1 MTALDFSYARPG
13 GAALNAASVD
23 SVGRYLGTD
32 NRCITKPELDDYLN
46 HGVSVWFIKENS
58 SRGMLNGYSQ
68 GLSDA
73 RDAQNELNTL
83 GHPTAAV
90 YFTADFDIQP
100 YQFATGNAYLQGAAT
115 VIPVARLGLYAG
127 NDYLNYAG
135 GLVTYRWKTASTS
148 YDHGQT
154 ATELVHLV
162 QTLDAVPIP
171 DTDNDIILIPN
182 HGQIS
187 NTTTADNGQTPITGD
202 DMSAQSEQQIA
213 EIHAALFN
221 GTPAHLDVGK
231 FDQVLNAVTDMQA
244 RLMAATGGGWDT
256 YDETIKTLRYLKAQ
270 IKP

>member
-13 GAALNAASVD
+13 GAALNAANVV
-23 SVGRYLGTD
+23 SVGRYLATD
-32 NRCITKPELDDYLN
+32 NRGITLEELNDYLN

-58 SRGMLNGYSQ
+58 SRGMLNGYPQ
-68 GLSDA
+68 GATDA
-73 RDAQNELNTL
+73 DAAQQQLNAL
-83 GHPTAAV
+83 GQPNAVV

-100 YQFATGNAYLQGAAT
+100 SQFSSGNNYLKGVAT
-115 VIPVARLGLYAG
+115 VIPVTRIGLYAG

-135 GLVTYRWKTASTS
+135 ELVTYRWKTASTS
-148 YDHGQT
+148 YDHGQIT
-154 ATELVHLV
+154 TLPVHLL
-162 QTLDAVPIP
+162 QTLDAVPIS

-182 HGQIS
+182 HGQIPS
-187 NTTTADNGQTPITGD
+187 TTTADNGKTPITGD
-202 DMSAQSEQQIA
+202 DMSAQAEQQIA

-231 FDQVLNAVTDMQA
+231 FDQVLNAVTDMQT